1 MTSLL
6 RALLIVCTA
15 VFMQALFASAGM
27 AQGALPFADENAEL
41 TSREFEAYLHREW
54 PTEGNTAR
62 GWKKKGEAAMKA
74 NNPRAATGFFASSAV
89 LDKEAAGTW
98 LALAR
103 AYLAIQP
110 KDDKEK
116 RAFFRNAASAAYV
129 AFQRATTAAVKADA
143 LAALAQGHAGRSL
156 WRPALN
162 AYRESLAL
170 QENAKTREAY
180 TELLGEHGFRM
191 LDYRVDSDTASPRL
205 CVQFS
210 EDLAHG
216 RIDFA
221 KFVSVDGADPAGV
234 RAENSQLCVEEL
246 LHGHRYKVKVREGL
260 PSAVEENLPKT
271 VELTVYIRD
280 RKPTVRMGNSNYVL
294 PRTGQQGIPVTAI
307 NTNAVKIQIYSI
319 GDRRLI
325 QEVLEGNFAQQIEG
339 YVANRIKNANGRL
352 LWTGAMPVKG
362 KLNEEVTVAFPID
375 ELLPNLKPGLYV
387 MTGQP
392 DDGKEKAADD
402 DGNGFNADDYN
413 TRATQWFVVSDL
425 GLTVMNGADGVH
437 VFLRSLA
444 DAAPKSDV
452 EVRLIARN
460 NEVLGT
466 ARTSGDGYVH
476 FDGGLTRGQGGL
488 APVMVVAR
496 DGNGD
501 YGFLDIS
508 KAAFDLADR
517 GVGGRQSPG
526 PLDAQVFAERG
537 VYRPGENVYVTALLR
552 DAAGKAA
559 HGVPLTL
566 KVLRPDGVEHYRSLL
581 KDEGDGGRSLTLPI
595 PQTAMTGTWR
605 VNAYAD
611 PKGPVIGETAFLIED
626 YTPERL
632 EMTLTPA
639 KPVIAAGAPA
649 AVKVEGRYLYGAPA
663 AHLVL
668 EGEINVRPRTKGLD
682 GFKGYEFG
690 LEDEKFAPQRK
701 PLENLPSTDANGVA
715 EIEASL
721 PELAQAS
728 KQLEA
733 ELVVRMREPSGRVLA
748 RTARFDVRPAKP
760 FIGLKPAFKGG
771 HTEEGAPAAFD
782 IVVLDRDG
790 KPAAMKGLIWE
801 MSRLETRYQW
811 YNRDGRWEYEYTVFP
826 RKIADGTIDV
836 GADSPARVSVP
847 VKYGRYRLEV
857 TAPGM
862 QALPASSSFYAGWYV
877 SEAADTPD
885 ILDVALDK
893 PSYKPGDE
901 VKVQIQ
907 PRMAGKAIVS
917 IVSDKLLAM
926 QMLDVPAAG
935 TSVSFK
941 AGEDWGPG
949 AYVLAELYRP
959 MDTEAKR
966 MPSRA
971 IGVKWLGY
979 DAGPRTLGVSL
990 GLPEK
995 ARPNT
1000 RLAIP
1005 VTLTGLS
1012 SGEKARV
1019 TVAAVDVGI
1028 LNLTGYRPPRPDKY
1042 FYGQR
1047 RLGTEIRDLYGKLID
1062 GMQGVRGTIRSGGD
1076 GGMAMAGRPLNA
1088 EPVAFY
1094 SGIVE
1099 VDDNGRAEVA
1109 FDLPAF
1115 DGTLRVMAAAWSGAK
1130 LGSGVKDIV
1139 IRDPVVVQGTPPKFL
1154 IIGDKSELHL
1164 SVANVE
1170 GSAGQYELTAQTD
1183 GGVTL
1188 PGDAAK
1194 QGFHLAAAE
1203 RKSLTL
1209 PLTAA
1214 ELGDASVK
1222 LALTGPDGLAIERSY
1237 KFTIDPAAP
1246 DVSRRS
1252 IATLDAHTGSLKL
1265 TSDLIADLIPGTEKV
1280 TLSAGADA
1288 TLDVPG
1294 LLLSLDRYP
1303 FGCAE
1308 QTTSRALPLLYLNE
1322 VADATGLAGDK
1333 GSKGRVQKAIER
1345 LALMQD
1351 SSGSFGMWGSGGH
1364 YDLWLTAYVTD
1375 FLVRAQEKGYK
1386 VRSRVMETALDRLK
1400 NASATVEDFRSG
1412 GEALAY
1418 ALYVLAR
1425 AGRGVAGDLRY
1436 YADEKLDNFA
1446 TPLAQSQLG
1455 AALAMSGDKERA
1467 ERAFATAIARIK
1479 PNRDVVAASLRLDFG
1494 TSLRDS
1500 AATLA
1505 LVSEAKLMP
1514 RSVPPLLADV
1524 SRRRAARSYTS
1535 TQEDAWLLLAAKSL
1549 MDESREPLD
1558 VNGKTE
1564 HGAIRRVLK
1573 AADLAQGFTVKNP
1586 GAQAITASVLV
1597 NGDSATPEPASSAG
1611 FTIER
1616 KTYAPDGKEV
1626 SLEKVKQNDRV
1637 VVVLTVKEVEPKLG
1651 HIVVEDRLPAG
1662 FEIENPKLIKG
1673 TDIKAFSWLDTKET
1687 PVYTAFRDDRFTAS
1701 YSETDANHRQP
1712 ATYVMAYVMR
1722 AAAPGSYTHPGAYVE
1737 DMYRPERFARTAPG
1751 KVEISR

>member
-6 RALLIVCTA
+6 RAVAFVCA
-15 VFMQALFASAGM
+15 ALFLHALSASASA
-27 AQGALPFADENAEL
+27 AQGHLPFADHSAEQA
-41 TSREFEAYLHREW
+41 SRAFEAYLREQW
-54 PTEGNTAR
+54 PTAGNTAK

-74 NNPRAATGFFASSAV
+74 NNPRAATGYFASSAM

-103 AYLAIQP
+103 AYLAIQS
-110 KDDKEK
+110 KNNREK
-116 RAFFRNAASAAYV
+116 RAFLRNASSAAYI
-129 AFQRATTAAVKADA
+129 AYQRAATDAEKAKA
-143 LAALAQGHAGRSL
+143 LAALAQGNAGRSL

-162 AYRESLAL
+162 AYRESLTL
-170 QENAKTREAY
+170 QENAEIREAY
-180 TELLGEHGFRM
+180 TKLRAERGFRM
-191 LDYRVDSDTASPRL
+191 LNYRVDSDTASPRL

-210 EDLAHG
+210 EDLVHG

-221 KFVSVDGADPAGV
+221 KFISVDGADPAGV
-234 RAENSQLCVEEL
+234 RAEHSQLCIEEL
-246 LHGHRYKVKVREGL
+246 LHGRRYKIKVREGL

-280 RKPTVRMGNSNYVL
+280 RKPTVRMGNNSYVL
-294 PRTGQQGIPVTAI
+294 PRTGQQGVPVTAI
-307 NTNAVKIQIYSI
+307 NTKAVKIEIYSI
-319 GDRRLI
+319 GDRRLV
-325 QEVLEGNFAQQIEG
+325 QEVLDGNFAQQIAG
-339 YVANRIKNANGRL
+339 WTATRLKNAKGQL
-352 LWTGAMPVKG
+352 LWTGTMPVKG

-392 DDGKEKAADD
+392 DDGRQKSAEN
-402 DGNGFNADDYN
+402 DGNGYSSSDYGA
-413 TRATQWFVVSDL
+413 RATQWFVVSDL
-425 GLTVMNGADGVH
+425 GLTAMNGADGVH

-444 DAAPKSDV
+444 DATPKSDV

-466 ARTSGDGYVH
+466 ARTSPDGYVR
-476 FDGGLTRGQGGL
+476 FDSGLTRGQGGM

-501 YGFLDIS
+501 YGFLDVS
-508 KAAFDLADR
+508 KAAFDLSDR

-537 VYRPGENVYVTALLR
+537 VYRPGENAYVTALLR

-566 KVLRPDGVEHYRSLL
+566 KVLRPDGVEHVRQLL

-611 PKGPVIGETAFLIED
+611 PKGAMIGQTAILVED

-639 KPVIAAGAPA
+639 KPVIGTGSPA

-668 EGEINVRPRTKGLD
+668 EGEINVRPRTAVLEGY
-682 GFKGYEFG
+682 KGYKFG
-690 LEDEKFAPQRK
+690 LEDETFAPQRK
-701 PLENLPSTDANGVA
+701 PLENLPSTDAKGVA
-715 EIEASL
+715 EIKASL
-721 PELAQAS
+721 PDLAQTS

-748 RTARFDVRPAKP
+748 RTTRFDVQPAKP
-760 FIGLKPAFKGG
+760 FIGLKPAFKGD

-782 IVVLDRDG
+782 IVVLGRDG
-790 KPAAMKGLIWE
+790 KPAAMKGLVWE
-801 MSRLETRYQW
+801 ISRLETRYQW
-811 YNRDGRWEYEYTVFP
+811 YNRDGRWQYEHTVFP

-836 GADSPARVSVP
+836 GADKPARVSVP
-847 VKYGRYRLEV
+847 VEYGHYRLEV

-885 ILDVALDK
+885 ILDLALDK

-907 PRMAGKAIVS
+907 PRMAGKAIVTV
-917 IVSDKLLAM
+917 VSDRMLAM
-926 QMLDVPAAG
+926 QMLDVPASG
-935 TSVSFK
+935 TSASFK
-941 AGEDWGPG
+941 VGQDWGPG

-959 MDTEAKR
+959 MDAGAKR

-979 DAGPRTLGVSL
+979 DASARTLGVSL
-990 GLPEK
+990 GLPAK

-1000 RLAIP
+1000 RLTIP

-1062 GMQGVRGTIRSGGD
+1062 GMQGIRGTIRSGGD

-1088 EPVAFY
+1088 EPVALY

-1099 VDDNGRAEVA
+1099 VDDNGKAEVA
-1109 FDLPAF
+1109 FDIPAF
-1115 DGTLRVMAAAWSGAK
+1115 DGTLRVMAAAWSGTK
-1130 LGSGVKDIV
+1130 LGSGTRNIV

-1170 GSAGQYELTAQTD
+1170 GPAGQYELTTQAD

-1194 QGFHLAAAE
+1194 RSFHLAAAE

-1222 LALTGPDGLAIERSY
+1222 VALAGPDGLAVERSY

-1246 DVSRRS
+1246 NVSRRS
-1252 IATLDAHTGSLKL
+1252 IATLAAHTGSLKL
-1265 TSDLIADLIPGTEKV
+1265 TSDLITDLIPGTERV
-1280 TLSAGADA
+1280 TLSAGANA

-1322 VADATGLAGDK
+1322 VADASGLAGDK
-1333 GSKGRVQKAIER
+1333 GSKARVRRAIER

-1351 SSGSFGMWGSGGH
+1351 SSGSFGMWGSSGR

-1386 VRSRVMETALDRLK
+1386 VRSRVLETALDRLK
-1400 NASATVEDFRSG
+1400 NAVAAIEDFQKG
-1412 GEALAY
+1412 GEELAY

-1436 YADEKLDNFA
+1436 YADEKLDDFA

-1467 ERAFATAIARIK
+1467 ERAFTTAIARIK
-1479 PNRDVVAASLRLDFG
+1479 PDRDVVAASLRLDFG

-1505 LVSEAKLMP
+1505 LVSEARLMP
-1514 RSVPPLLADV
+1514 RAVTPLLADV
-1524 SRRRAARSYTS
+1524 SRRRAARSHTS

-1549 MDESREPLD
+1549 MDRSREPLD

-1564 HGAIRRVLK
+1564 QGTIRRVLR

-1586 GAQAITASVLV
+1586 GAQAITASVLI
-1597 NGDSATPEPASSAG
+1597 NGDSVTPEPASSAG

-1616 KTYAPDGKEV
+1616 KAYAPDGKEV
-1626 SLEKVKQNDRV
+1626 QLEKVKQNDRV
-1637 VVVLTVKEVEPKLG
+1637 VIVLTVKETESKLG

-1701 YSETDANHRQP
+1701 YSKTNANKRQP

-1722 AAAPGSYTHPGAYVE
+1722 AVAPGSYTHPGARVE
-1737 DMYRPERFARTAPG
+1737 DMYRPQRFARTAPG